1 MKKMQTKRYDYIDTA
16 KGIGIML
23 VVWSHMG
30 SSVELSNF
38 YKWGGVHYN
47 FLYAIVFYIKWTVLQ
62 TYEYEETFE
71 AATCPLY

>member
-38 YKWGGVHYN
+38 YKWGGTLQLSICHC
-47 FLYAIVFYIKWTVLQ
+47 FLY
-62 TYEYEETFE
+62 
-71 AATCPLY
+71 